1 MNLMKESI
9 YIRNF
14 GPVKEIEIE
23 DIRPFTVFV
32 GKSGIGKS
40 TIVKTVALFRWLF
53 KKVSLRGYLKNAG
66 IESLFKFD
74 FREYLRNG
82 GMEDYLYP
90 DTLLSY
96 SFGSCKIEY
105 SRERGLNVVSAPD
118 FDSLSLEKG
127 CFITDK
133 RNMIPDIA
141 SGDVSLTLANY
152 YLREGKKDFELAVDK
167 IPHLEI
173 DFLDVSFDVNNRA
186 SKSRRFRIT
195 GRNEDDSE
203 YNIRLQDAS
212 SGTQT
217 VTPLSLIV
225 EYFSKHYDLVKA
237 FNQSVFS
244 YLADSDKL
252 ASFSASNN
260 VGDIKNR
267 RVNIHIE
274 EPELS
279 LFPESQCALID
290 FLVNSF
296 NNKNR
301 PYDMTYM
308 LTTHSP
314 YIINYLNLLS
324 RRSEMGVADKSAMNF
339 EDMAVYEIVEGYLN
353 DLSIDEGKIFNT
365 TVLSEP
371 IDEIYSEYNK
381 YSK

>member
-1 MNLMKESI
+1 MRESI
-9 YIRNF
+9 YIRSF
-14 GPVKEIEIE
+14 GPVKEIEID
-23 DIRPFTVFV
+23 DIRPFTVFI

-40 TIVKTVALFRWLF
+40 TVVKTVALFRWIF
-53 KKVSLRGYLKNAG
+53 KKVSLREYLKSAG

-74 FREYLRNG
+74 FREYLKNG
-82 GMEDYLYP
+82 GMEEYVKP
-90 DTLLSY
+90 DTHLIY
-96 SFGSCKIEY
+96 SFGNCRIEY
-105 SRERGLNVVSAPD
+105 SKERGLNIISPPD
-118 FDSLSLEKG
+118 FESLSLEKG

-141 SGDVSLTLANY
+141 SGEISLTLANY

-167 IPHLEI
+167 IPHMEI
-173 DFLDVSFDVNNRA
+173 DFLNVSFDTNKRA
-186 SKSRRFRIT
+186 SKSRRFRIK

-252 ASFSASNN
+252 ASFSASSN
-260 VGDIKNR
+260 VGDIRNR

-290 FLVNSF
+290 FLVGAF
-296 NNKNR
+296 NVDNR

-308 LTTHSP
+308 ITTHSP

-324 RRSEMGVADKSAMNF
+324 KRAEKGIVGKASLSF
-339 EDMAVYEIVEGYLN
+339 ENMAVYEIVEGYLN
-353 DLSIDEGKIFNT
+353 DLSVDGMNIFNT

-371 IDEIYSEYNK
+371 IDTIYSEFNNI
-381 YSK
+381 